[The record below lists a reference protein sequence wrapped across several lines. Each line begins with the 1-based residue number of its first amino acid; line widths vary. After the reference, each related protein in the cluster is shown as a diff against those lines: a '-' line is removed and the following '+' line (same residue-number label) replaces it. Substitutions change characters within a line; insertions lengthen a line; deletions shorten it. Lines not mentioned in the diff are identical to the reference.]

1 MVPRVQIVAG
11 AQAVVLVKMHF
22 LVDTGVTQK
31 VKEDLLRHAQRAE
44 VFHFYQ
50 GEVKGQRSVQ
60 FGIRHVRTAA

>member
-31 VKEDLLRHAQRAE
+31 VKEHLLGHAQRAE

-50 GEVKGQRSVQ
+50 GGRSKVRGQCSS
-60 FGIRHVRTAA
+60 GLDM

>member
-1 MVPRVQIVAG
+1 MVPCVQIVAG

-50 GEVKGQRSVQ
+50 GGGQRSEVSA
-60 FGIRHVRTAA
+60 VRD

>member
-31 VKEDLLRHAQRAE
+31 VKEHLLGHAQRAE
-44 VFHFYQ
+44 VFHFYR
-50 GEVKGQRSVQ
+50 GGSKVSGQCSS
-60 FGIRHVRTAA
+60 GLDM